1 MQRTLSLNEIVQLTD
16 AGWPLADVRSPS
28 EYARGHVPGA
38 LSLPLFDDAERAEVG
53 TAYKQLGRTPAVML
67 GLSRAGPRLAQ
78 LAEQG
83 QALAH
88 DKRLALM
95 CWRGGMRSGA
105 VAWLLEQV
113 GLEVVTLRGGYKT
126 WRQLVLHTFTQRQ
139 DVRVVGGLTG
149 AGKTLALHA
158 LARRC
163 EQVVDLEALAAHRG
177 SSFGAIGQPEAPT
190 QEHFENRL
198 ADAWRRLD
206 PTRPVWLE
214 DESRHLGRLHIPA
227 PIWAQLVAAPV
238 YVLEVPQPLRLQALV
253 ADYGALPAEQLI
265 AATERLTKR
274 LGGLVAQQAVGA
286 IAEGDLDRACGL
298 LLDYYD
304 RTYRHGLSQRPA
316 ERVQVLPLN
325 TADPEAA
332 AEALLR
338 AAREPH
344 PLSTNPI

>member
-1 MQRTLSLNEIVQLTD
+1 MPRTLSLDDCIRLVD

-28 EYARGHVPGA
+28 EFVRGHVPGA
-38 LSLPLFDDAERAEVG
+38 VTLPLFDDAERAEVG
-53 TAYKQLGRTPAVML
+53 TTYKQLGRTPAVVL
-67 GLSRAGPRLAQ
+67 GLSRVGPRLAQ

-83 QALAH
+83 QALAR
-88 DKRLALM
+88 DGQLALM

-113 GLEVVTLRGGYKT
+113 GLEVVTLRGGYKA
-126 WRQLVLHTFTQRQ
+126 WRQFALHTFTKTQ

-158 LARRC
+158 LARRG

-177 SSFGAIGQPEAPT
+177 SAFGAIGQPDAPT
-190 QEHFENRL
+190 QEHLENRL
-198 ADAWRRLD
+198 ADVWRRLD

-238 YVLEVPQPLRLQALV
+238 YVLDVPHTQRLQALV
-253 ADYGALPAEQLI
+253 ADYGAHPAEQLI

-274 LGGLVAQQAVGA
+274 LGGLVTQQAVAA
-286 IAEGDLDRACGL
+286 IAAGDLDRACGL

-316 ERVQVLPLN
+316 ERVQSISL
-325 TADPEAA
+325 TTTDPEAA
-332 AEALLR
+332 ADALLSATR
-338 AAREPH
+338 VPYLH
-344 PLSTNPI
+344 PTERL